1 MKAGQDLLH
10 RHTVDISLEAPI
22 VGVVIGLVAGLG
34 LVGLAG
40 WSRRLAD
47 PLRGLLR
54 LSMGDVS
61 FTEVLGMF
69 LIGYALGSLVSGPP
83 TPVGGP
89 PLPPGGG
96 RFIGG
101 PFNPFLRGGLPVT
114 AGIALAFITVL
125 IRADVIGKL
134 TTPQSHKS
142 VSAII
147 GGEALVVEDIPAG
160 GHGQI
165 TFRDP
170 GGTLVGIMATS
181 DVLVTRGSRVR
192 IVGTRGLNPLVVP
205 ETEPASSGG

>member
-1 MKAGQDLLH
+1 M
-10 RHTVDISLEAPI
+10 DISLDAPI
-22 VGVVIGLVAGLG
+22 LGVAAGLLAGIALIGLAR
-34 LVGLAG
+34 

-47 PLRGLLR
+47 PIRGLVR

-69 LIGYALGSLVSGPP
+69 LIGYAVGSLVSGPP
-83 TPVGGP
+83 TPVGGGP

-114 AGIALAFITVL
+114 FGVALAFITVL
-125 IRADVIGKL
+125 IRSDLIGKL
-134 TTPQSHKS
+134 STPQSHKS

-181 DVLVTRGSRVR
+181 DVAVTRGARVR
-192 IVGTRGLNPLVVP
+192 IVGVRGLNPLVVP
-205 ETEPASSGG
+205 EAEPAS